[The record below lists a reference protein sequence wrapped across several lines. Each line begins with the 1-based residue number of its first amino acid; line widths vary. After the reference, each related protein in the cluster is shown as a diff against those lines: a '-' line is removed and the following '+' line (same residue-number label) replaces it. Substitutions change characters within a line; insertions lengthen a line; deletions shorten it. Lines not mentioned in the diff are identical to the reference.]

1 MGRKERIKPE
11 RLAEKLTTI
20 RTQLNLTSEELIEK
34 LNCPKVTLYRATI
47 WEFEKGRREPP
58 SLILLAYARLVNI
71 SVDDLID
78 DLIELPDKLPVKSK
92 WE

>member
-11 RLAEKLTTI
+11 RLAEKLVTI
-20 RTQLNLTSEELIEK
+20 RTKLHLTSEELIEK

-58 SLILLAYARLVNI
+58 SLILLAYARLVGM
-71 SVDDLID
+71 SVDYLID
-78 DLIELPDKLPVKSK
+78 DDIDLPDQLSIKLPK
-92 WE
+92 